1 MKDHLAHMLHQG
13 KGLFAWCMN
22 LSKPDTLK
30 WSLRATLLGTNG
42 AIGLVMLLII
52 FSVLMTAAEMRHDA
66 ITIDMAGRQRMLT
79 QKMVKEALLYQQT
92 HNQDQ
97 LDSLLTSAWVF
108 DESLTGLLNGGKV
121 PSLVNRKQP
130 EKVVVSA
137 PDPDAEKMLQQVQVS
152 WKPLIAQIQALE
164 KGQGSID
171 TVTSLLVEK
180 NSVLLGDLNK
190 SVTLMSGEAAG
201 SVNTIITLVIAGG
214 VACMVVFLLSY
225 IQIQRVQ
232 KQISYMRGELKLLAE
247 GDLAHPIQIAGKRNE
262 LDHISEDVNQ
272 IRKNFIQVI
281 DNLLLQSNSLAA
293 VHEEL
298 GAAKESLAQDS
309 NQNYAL
315 SREVVG
321 EHHETARN
329 IGSIQNAA
337 QLTATKV
344 SEMATETE
352 QLSANLITIAAA
364 AEQASANI
372 STMASA
378 AEEITSN
385 IAGVND
391 NLGQVDGAVNRV
403 ASSILEM
410 KHSLEQVR
418 GQCQKA
424 SQESS
429 EANGKA
435 KNTRNIME
443 KLSVSAK
450 EIGTVVGV
458 ISQIAN
464 QTNMLA
470 LNAAIEAAGAGEA
483 GFGFAVVANE
493 VKELAGRTSK
503 ATKEISEKILE
514 VQRHAQE
521 VADANGEITESIDI
535 INKGNSEIT
544 LAVDE
549 QTKTINGI
557 AQAINHVAE
566 AASEVTRNVQELNMA
581 AQDVARSALE
591 AANGTSEIAANA
603 SHASN
608 ASQNLAQKNHEIDSM
623 SNQVSAAAAE
633 AHTATQAA
641 NTKVEEILSFVSLI
655 NGAIYHTARLID
667 TAVTPEKKLVRSV
680 KSFKSGKVPFDV
692 GKIKGA
698 HLKWLGKLENVVRG
712 RARLRPEE
720 VASGRECDFG
730 KWYYS
735 EGTERYGLLDIFQ
748 EVGTI
753 HLQVHEVAR
762 ETVRLAGSG
771 NTEQADEHM
780 KHFNTIKDE
789 LFEALDK
796 LYLESI
802 TMVNERV

>member
-1 MKDHLAHMLHQG
+1 M
-13 KGLFAWCMN
+13 
-22 LSKPDTLK
+22 K
-30 WSLRATLLGTNG
+30 WSLRSTLLGTNG

-52 FSVLMTAAEMRHDA
+52 LSVLMTASEMRHDA
-66 ITIDMAGRQRMLT
+66 VTIDMAGRQRMLS
-79 QKMVKEALLYQQT
+79 QKMVKEALLYKQM
-92 HNQDQ
+92 HNQEQ
-97 LDSLLTSAWVF
+97 LDSLLTSAQVF
-108 DESLTGLLNGGKV
+108 EETLTGLLNGETAPAAV
-121 PSLVNRKQP
+121 DRKQSQRI
-130 EKVVVSA
+130 KVSV
-137 PDPDAEKMLQQVQVS
+137 PDPDAKKMLQEVQVTWKPVFEQVQT
-152 WKPLIAQIQALE
+152 LE
-164 KGQGSID
+164 KNPGGID
-171 TVTSLLVEK
+171 SLVP
-180 NSVLLGDLNK
+180 LLIETNGILLRDMNK
-190 SVTLMSGEAAG
+190 SVILMSAEAVG

-214 VACMVVFLLSY
+214 MACLVVFLISY
-225 IQIQRVQ
+225 IQIRRIQ
-232 KQISYMRGELKLLAE
+232 KQISHMRDALQLLAE
-247 GDLAHPIQIAGKRNE
+247 GHLTHPIQIVGKPNE

-272 IRKNFIQVI
+272 IRNNFVQVI

-293 VHEEL
+293 VHVEL

-391 NLGQVDGAVNRV
+391 NLEQVDGAVNRV
-403 ASSILEM
+403 AGSIQEM
-410 KHSLEQVR
+410 KNSLEQVR

-429 EANGKA
+429 DANGKA
-435 KNTRNIME
+435 KSTRNIME

-450 EIGTVVGV
+450 EIGTMVGV

-483 GFGFAVVANE
+483 GLGFAVVANE

-535 INKGNSEIT
+535 INKGNVEIT
-544 LAVDE
+544 VAVDE

-608 ASQNLAQKNHEIDSM
+608 AAQNLAQKNHEIDSM
-623 SNQVSAAAAE
+623 SSQVSAAAAE
-633 AHTATQAA
+633 AHAATQTA
-641 NTKVEEILSFVSLI
+641 NTKVEEILTFVSLI

-667 TAVTPEKKLVRSV
+667 TAATPEKKLVSSV
-680 KSFKSGKVPFDV
+680 KSFKSGTAPFNV
-692 GKIKGA
+692 EKIKGA

-712 RARLRPEE
+712 RAQLRPEE

-735 EGTERYGLLDIFQ
+735 DGSERYGTLDIFQ
-748 EVGTI
+748 QVGTI

-771 NTEQADEHM
+771 YTEQADEKM
-780 KHFNTIKDE
+780 KHFNRIKDE

-802 TMVNERV
+802 TMVNERI